1 MKTTTFQILLIG
13 LFVLATGI
21 AMADPGISATTETQ
35 GITITTSIIAVGNFY
50 SNSDIAWKTTTSGGG
65 LTGVP
70 PLSDG
75 ALYQAVYTEDTMSNG
90 VGQIWYDKSLSLDTG
105 EQLNGQSNIEA
116 TKQLAFIGYDGAQV
130 HSDEYIMVSGSGNP
144 AATNDAAICV
154 FAGSASDTI
163 PAFCNRVEAGSSID
177 MSVVNM
183 RTSTNAR
190 FIVPSADTPTA
201 LNHNIRVDELDGEP
215 SIGKVS
221 AFMQGI
227 IQEGRGSKA
236 AAFENIEFTE
246 SVSID
251 GEIHLFDKNMGYI
264 SGVKR

>member
-1 MKTTTFQILLIG
+1 
-13 LFVLATGI
+13 
-21 AMADPGISATTETQ
+21 
-35 GITITTSIIAVGNFY
+35 
-50 SNSDIAWKTTTSGGG
+50 
-65 LTGVP
+65 
-70 PLSDG
+70 
-75 ALYQAVYTEDTMSNG
+75 MSNG
-90 VGQIWYDKSLSLDTG
+90 VGQIWYDKSLAVDTSAAV
-105 EQLNGQSNIEA
+105 NGQSNIEA
-116 TKQLAFIGYDGAQV
+116 VKQLAFIGNNGAQV
-130 HSDEYIMVSGSGNP
+130 YSDEYIMVSGSANP
-144 AATNDAAICV
+144 TATNNAAICV
-154 FAGSASDTI
+154 FAGATSDTI

-177 MSVVNM
+177 MSVVNT

-190 FIVPSADTPTA
+190 FIVPSADTPVA

-236 AAFENIEFTE
+236 AAFENIEFAE

-251 GEIHLFDKNMGYI
+251 GEIHLFDKDMGYR